1 MSSLICCCKNK
12 DGSVLVVALVILML
26 FTIIGIA
33 AMSTTNIELKISGNE
48 KSYKMALYAAEA
60 ARGFVA
66 KTPQLYG
73 ADNITRGEGIDFPD
87 ENDPSVVVELGPQQ
101 SFSGNVEYLRF
112 SAPLRGSGTQVGT
125 FKAHHYKMTCKGY
138 GPSNAESQIEAG
150 FYRIGF

>member
-1 MSSLICCCKNK
+1 MSSLICYGKNE
-12 DGSVLVVALVILML
+12 DGSVLVVAIVILML
-26 FTIIGIA
+26 LTIIGIA
-33 AMSTTNIELKISGNE
+33 AMSTTNVELKISGNE

-73 ADNITRGEGIDFPD
+73 PDNVTRGEGLNFPD
-87 ENDPSVVVELGPQQ
+87 ENDPSLVVELGPKQ
-101 SFSGNVEYLRF
+101 SFGGHVEYIGF

-125 FKAHHYKMTCKGY
+125 FKAHNYKMTCKGY